1 MYIYILHRVAQWK
14 WGAAAP
20 KPTGLLT
27 LRLPYFLK
35 SMHKTVQA
43 DLQKPTT
50 SAIGLNSDGSFKTS
64 RLKEYPAPFSAGLAL
79 AVTDQLEYELR
90 RGRVAFS
97 PSECSAALYS
107 WIKEA
112 EVACGTIRSDG
123 HWLPDYQP
131 DPH

>member
-1 MYIYILHRVAQWK
+1 MEVGRCSAQADWTSDF
-14 WGAAAP
+14 AAA
-20 KPTGLLT
+20 L
-27 LRLPYFLK
+27 FLEVDAQNGAGRP
-35 SMHKTVQA
+35 SEAHIVCDWAEFRWLFQNE
-43 DLQKPTT
+43 P
-50 SAIGLNSDGSFKTS
+50 S